1 MTTLIFGHQNP
12 DTDAITSAMSW
23 AEFHSRV
30 PEIGRAHV

>member
-23 AEFHSRV
+23 AEFQKQAGNTDV
-30 PEIGRAHV
+30 EVV